1 MKSIRDWLAG
11 LSARPDDAAEVTSF
25 SVRPVRMVEPVRL
38 DTTAE
43 QHLELLQAQNATGR
57 CKSDIIRAAIALAL
71 PTLVSNPHMIDLLQP
86 GVHIDHDI
94 LNEAVSAVQP
104 VGGSPDNGRGR

>member
-1 MKSIRDWLAG
+1 MNRFCEWLAG
-11 LSARPDDAAEVTSF
+11 RRAKPEDAAEVESL
-25 SVRPVRMVEPVRL
+25 SARPVRMVEPVRL

-43 QHLELLQAQNATGR
+43 QHMELLQAQNATGR

-86 GVHIDHDI
+86 GINIDHDI
-94 LNEAVSAVQP
+94 LSEAVSAAPP
-104 VGGSPDNGRGR
+104 VGGGSDNGRGR